1 MMAQRVHYWSC
12 SRFADW
18 VRGKPKAG
26 ALTSEGW
33 RDWRIEAKTAH
44 PVRYWIAEEALD
56 RIQNFIWW
64 PLDKLYDL
72 KYYINNRYITK
83 THCLTSHPRDIK
95 PGQWCDVGN
104 RFLPCLFNELVDFVE
119 IEQAWW
125 NIAWDKEARAKYA
138 APFWSSGW
146 FRWRTWRS
154 PEAGLDSLKWQ
165 SELVW
170 KEDEVGENTGM
181 IGKPTYQAEK
191 AQEILA
197 LYKWWTEVYSNRP
210 DVHDASGWTE
220 YCKRKREINGDKDLD
235 FFCDDKTPKELKE
248 FGDCALKKS
257 HEIEEAYEREDEEM
271 MIRLIKIRNSLWT

>member
-1 MMAQRVHYWSC
+1 MAHRKHYWSC

-26 ALTSEGW
+26 ALTAEGW
-33 RDWRIEAKTAH
+33 RDWRKEAKKKY
-44 PVRYWIAEEALD
+44 PLRYWLAEEVLD
-56 RIQNFIWW
+56 KIQNFIWW
-64 PLDKLYDL
+64 PVDKVHDL
-72 KYYINNRYITK
+72 KYYINNRYVTK
-83 THCLTSHPRDIK
+83 THCLTAHPRDIK
-95 PGQWCDVGN
+95 PGQWRDVGN

-154 PEAGLDSLKWQ
+154 AEAGLDGLKWQ

-170 KEDEVGENTGM
+170 KEDEVGEKIDM

-191 AQEILA
+191 AMEILA
-197 LYKWWTEVYSNRP
+197 LYKWWTEVYPNRP
-210 DVHDASGWTE
+210 DVHDASGWSE
-220 YCKRKREINGDKDLD
+220 YCDLKRKLYGDEDLD
-235 FFCDDKTPKELKE
+235 WFCDDKTPQDIKE
-248 FGDCALKKS
+248 FGDRALKRTQ
-257 HEIEEAYEREDEEM
+257 EIEEEYDREDEEM
-271 MIRLIKIRNSLWT
+271 LIRLIKIRNSLWT